1 MTDLDL
7 ADRRTIGRDGATRWL
22 AGRRP
27 ASRDVDATVHSHGAQ
42 ALAALIDAEQDKPV
56 PNRTWLKAA
65 TATMADYAATADQT
79 AAEVWTHGRRFTE
92 SAAFRRRAGYA
103 VGPVAVPGFL
113 EERQAIPDGMP
124 QLITGRPSPAVAAIA
139 SRCTPYPA
147 GRLSAS
153 YPRFVSELAPQPH
166 EPETVKAEGA
176 LGLSIEEIVLPFVSV
191 WVPISRHAYDD
202 LGVMQAIV
210 DNRLRR
216 ALGLA
221 VDQAAAAALA
231 ADPDVP
237 AADGADPAE
246 AVRAAA
252 LDLNADGYNT
262 LAVLADVATAA
273 ALHPADLPS
282 GVDVLASKALDPG
295 TLIVAD
301 LAGAVLLAS
310 RGDAVV
316 LVTDSDADRFL
327 KNELVLLAEAAVAPL
342 ITDPHAARRIGAEA
356 RRAAPAA
363 SKSRGHRAA

>member
-7 ADRRTIGRDGATRWL
+7 ADRRTIDRDGATRWL

-56 PNRTWLKAA
+56 PDRAWLKAA
-65 TATMADYAATADQT
+65 TATMADYAATADQ
-79 AAEVWTHGRRFTE
+79 AAAAVWTHGRRFTE
-92 SAAFRRRAGYA
+92 SAAFRRRTGYA
-103 VGPVAVPGFL
+103 VGPVPVPGFL

-124 QLITGRPSPAVAAIA
+124 QLITGRPAPSVAAIA
-139 SRCTPYPA
+139 SRCTPYPV

-153 YPRFVSELAPQPH
+153 YPRFASELAPEPH
-166 EPETVKAEGA
+166 EPETLKAEGA
-176 LGLSIEEIVLPFVSV
+176 LGLTIEETILPYISV
-191 WVPISRHAYDD
+191 WVPINRHAYDD
-202 LGVMQAIV
+202 LGALQAIV

-237 AADGADPAE
+237 GAEADDLAE

-252 LDLNADGYNT
+252 LDLNSDGYNT

-273 ALHPADLPS
+273 ALHPAELPPAPTCS
-282 GVDVLASKALDPG
+282 HPARSTPEPSSSPTSPG
-295 TLIVAD
+295 PC
-301 LAGAVLLAS
+301 S
-310 RGDAVV
+310 
-316 LVTDSDADRFL
+316 SP
-327 KNELVLLAEAAVAPL
+327 AEA
-342 ITDPHAARRIGAEA
+342 TR
-356 RRAAPAA
+356 
-363 SKSRGHRAA
+363 

>member
-7 ADRRTIGRDGATRWL
+7 LDRLTINRDGATRWL

-27 ASRDVDATVHSHGAQ
+27 ASRDLAATVHSQGAQ
-42 ALAALIDAEQDKPV
+42 ALAGLIDAERAKPA
-56 PNRTWLKAA
+56 PDRAWLKAA
-65 TATMADYAATADQT
+65 TSAMADYAATADQA

-92 SAAFRRRAGYA
+92 SLAFRQRAGFA
-103 VGPVAVPGFL
+103 VDPVAVPGFL

-139 SRCTPYPA
+139 SRCTPYPV
-147 GRLSAS
+147 GRLSTS
-153 YPRFVSELAPQPH
+153 YPRFRSELAPEPH
-166 EPETVKAEGA
+166 EPETIKAEGA
-176 LGLSIEEIVLPFVSV
+176 LGLSIEEIVLPFLSV

-202 LGVMQAIV
+202 LGALQAIV

-221 VDQAAAAALA
+221 VDQAVAAALA
-231 ADPDVP
+231 ADDDVP
-237 AADGADPAE
+237 GAAAADPAE
-246 AVRAAA
+246 AVRLAA
-252 LDLNADGYNT
+252 LDLNSDGYNT
-262 LAVLADVATAA
+262 LAVLAAPADAA

-327 KNELVLLAEAAVAPL
+327 HNELVLLAEAAVAPL
-342 ITDPHAARRIGAEA
+342 VTDPHAARRIGAEA
-356 RRAAPAA
+356 RRSAPAP
-363 SKSRGHRAA
+363 KSRGHRAA